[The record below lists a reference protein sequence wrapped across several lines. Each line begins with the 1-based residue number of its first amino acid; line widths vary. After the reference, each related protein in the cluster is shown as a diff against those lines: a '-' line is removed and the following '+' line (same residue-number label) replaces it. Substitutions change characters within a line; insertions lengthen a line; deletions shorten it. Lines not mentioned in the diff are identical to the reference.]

1 MENIHLDLS
10 DHQVDVILNALQIAT
25 ENADEYESGEY
36 EEVLFELQKKL
47 DEDYDFDVE

>member
-10 DHQVDVILNALQIAT
+10 DHQVDIILNALQIAT

-47 DEDYDFDVE
+47 DEDCVFDVE